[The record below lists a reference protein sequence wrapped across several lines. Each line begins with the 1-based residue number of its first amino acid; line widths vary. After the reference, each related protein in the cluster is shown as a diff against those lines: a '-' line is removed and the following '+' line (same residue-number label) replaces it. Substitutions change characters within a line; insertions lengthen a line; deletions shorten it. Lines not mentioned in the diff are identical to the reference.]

1 MLVTSDLL
9 SEDMFLLMKD
19 CNIKAQLLTQPQTQ
33 AQYSYPDTTNR
44 DHYQYP
50 VKDTV

>member
-19 CNIKAQLLTQPQTQ
+19 CNIKPQPQAQ
-33 AQYSYPDTTNR
+33 PQYSYPDTTNH